1 LHFAVR
7 QTLTPQK
14 QVKMAN
20 TTSPQNFIYDALIN
34 EDIYVVV
41 LDDNGNIRDTINE
54 FIGRELGWKVIIT
67 ENREDTVL
75 LCQNKRAVFY
85 ILDINLGK
93 ERSQEG
99 IDTAEEIKTIDENVF
114 VSIFSGIPNLELYR
128 KRANRIGVDYFE
140 EKSNVVREGVARIS
154 LEMLLFQ
161 KNLLDS
167 IFQSY
172 LQSSVGIDGN
182 EVLKIVNK
190 IKEVNKKLEDIQKL
204 ERSYQSDSTE
214 HPLPCESID
223 FFSDLAVNG
232 DENIQSYEWYKQDV
246 KWREEYQNQYVAFA
260 DGEWLP
266 QFVADNS
273 HDLLNC
279 VRNSEHKN
287 KAILYKLVGEE
298 QIIELPFSFLEIPY
312 IK

>member
-1 LHFAVR
+1 
-7 QTLTPQK
+7 
-14 QVKMAN
+14 MAN
-20 TTSPQNFIYDALIN
+20 TVSPQNFICDALIN

-54 FIGRELGWKVIIT
+54 FISRELGWKVIIT
-67 ENREDTVL
+67 EKREDAVW

-140 EKSNVVREGVARIS
+140 EKSNVVREGVARIA

-172 LQSSVGIDGN
+172 FQSSVSIDAN

-204 ERSYQSDSTE
+204 ERSYQSDSTD
-214 HPLPCESID
+214 HPIFENLTFDPKFLPTEE
-223 FFSDLAVNG
+223 
-232 DENIQSYEWYKQDV
+232 DENIQVYESLKQDLEWLE
-246 KWREEYQNQYVAFA
+246 KYQNKYVAFA
-260 DGEWLP
+260 NGQWLP
-266 QFVADNS
+266 EFVADNS
-273 HDLLNC
+273 HDLFNYL
-279 VRNSEHKN
+279 RNSDHKG
-287 KAILYKLVGEE
+287 KTIFYQFVGEE
-298 QIIELPFSFLEIPY
+298 LIIELPLSLLEILD
-312 IK
+312 IE